1 MHKVLRMFACSS
13 VALLCMIIFSLLV
26 PATAHAS
33 TNPGS
38 TTTAMAGAYLVDV
51 DLSPG
56 TPFTDQPFA
65 VTVVSH
71 NHALHL
77 TGQLVDGPGLG
88 TDAANIYAHL
98 TPQTGEQYIL
108 RGSLRLPVRGAWQI
122 TVELDGPQ
130 GHGQTSIAV
139 VAAAPGAM
147 PVWLAWSIGAIP
159 ALGLLAWSL
168 QQGAYRRRLLS
179 AA

>member
-1 MHKVLRMFACSS
+1 MHKLLRIFASSS
-13 VALLCMIIFSLLV
+13 VVLLCMVVFSMLV

-33 TNPGS
+33 TNPGN
-38 TTTAMAGAYLVDV
+38 TTTAMAGAYLIDTN
-51 DLSPG
+51 LSQG
-56 TPFTDQPFA
+56 TPFTDQPFT

-71 NHALHL
+71 NRSLHL
-77 TGQLVDGPGLG
+77 TGQLVASPGLG

-122 TVELDGPQ
+122 AVELDGPQ

-139 VAAAPGAM
+139 VAASPGAM

-168 QQGAYRRRLLS
+168 QQCTYRRRLINYQ
-179 AA
+179 